1 MAHNYKIRNMLNNLP
16 FYSDKINK
24 KIKKFT
30 NARIL
35 SELPFFP
42 KNAKKLTNYQL

>member
-1 MAHNYKIRNMLNNLP
+1 MAQNYKIRNMVKNLS
-16 FYSDKINK
+16 FYSDKINKIKK

-42 KNAKKLTNYQL
+42 KEAKN